1 MKNYIYKVYGLIL
14 IVVAIFSYGFVDT
27 NFPYQSLDFLHKL
40 VYEQR
45 ALATILYVGIIL
57 SMFAIYALLLRKV
70 KKINSS
76 TVWKLVWLSVGI
88 LLLAYPAFSNDIF
101 NYIATAKVIYL
112 YGENPYVVMPIE
124 IENEPMLMFMHAANK
139 FVLYGV
145 SWITLSAIPHFLGLN
160 NLLLTMF
167 TFKLFIVSFYI
178 GLCLVIWRLSDR
190 KASALIFFALNPLVL
205 LETFVG
211 VHNDVV
217 AMFFALLSYYLLQK
231 RRLYLSLL
239 ILVISIFIKYAT
251 IFLLPAYI
259 FAFVFTL
266 KKKTIDWDRIW
277 SWSAI
282 SMLAIFMLSPLR
294 EEMYSWYFIWPIS
307 FIALLNLRKSAIG
320 LVTAVF
326 SVGLLLRFVPF
337 IYTREWGGVTPLV
350 KMLVTLVPP
359 IIALIYTYAR
369 NAAKKA

>member
-1 MKNYIYKVYGLIL
+1 MKNYVYKIYFLVLIA
-14 IVVAIFSYGFVDT
+14 VVVFSYGFVDI
-27 NFPYQSLDFLHKL
+27 NFPYQSLDFLHSL

-45 ALATILYVGIIL
+45 VLSTTIYVGIIM
-57 SMFAIYALLLRKV
+57 SMFVIYALLLSKA

-76 TVWKLVWLSVGI
+76 TVWKLVWLSAGI

-101 NYIATAKVIYL
+101 NYIATAKVTYL
-112 YGENPYVVMPIE
+112 YGENPYLVMPIE

-139 FVLYGV
+139 FALYGL

-160 NLLLTMF
+160 NLLLTML
-167 TFKLFIVSFYI
+167 TFKLFIAAFYI
-178 GLCLVIWRLSDR
+178 GLCLVIWRLSS
-190 KASALIFFALNPLVL
+190 KNKYSLIFFALNPLVL

-231 RRLYLSLL
+231 KRLFLSLL

-251 IFLLPAYI
+251 MFLLPVYI
-259 FAFVFTL
+259 FAFVLNL
-266 KKKTIDWDRIW
+266 KKESINWDRIW

-282 SMLAIFMLSPLR
+282 SMFAIFMLSPLR

-307 FIALLNLRKSAIG
+307 FIALLNFKKRSIG
-320 LVTAVF
+320 LVTTVF
-326 SVGLLLRFVPF
+326 SFGLLLRFVPF
-337 IYTREWGGVTPLV
+337 IYTREWGGITPLV
-350 KMLVTLVPP
+350 KTLVTLVPP
-359 IIALIYTYAR
+359 IIALIYTYLR
-369 NAAKKA
+369 NAVKKT

>member
-57 SMFAIYALLLRKV
+57 SMFVIYALLLRKA

-76 TVWKLVWLSVGI
+76 TVWKLVWLSAGI

-101 NYIATAKVIYL
+101 NYIATAKVTYS
-112 YGENPYVVMPIE
+112 YGENPYFVMPIE
-124 IENEPMLMFMHAANK
+124 IENEPMLIFMHAANK
-139 FVLYGV
+139 FALYGV

-320 LVTAVF
+320 LVVAVF

-350 KMLVTLVPP
+350 KMLVTLIPP

>member
-14 IVVAIFSYGFVDT
+14 IVVVIFSYGFVDT
-27 NFPYQSLDFLHKL
+27 NLPYQSLDFLHKL

-251 IFLLPAYI
+251 IFLLPVYI

-359 IIALIYTYAR
+359 IIALIYTYLRHA
-369 NAAKKA
+369 

>member
-57 SMFAIYALLLRKV
+57 SMFVIYALLLRKA

-76 TVWKLVWLSVGI
+76 TVWKLVWLSAGI

-101 NYIATAKVIYL
+101 NYIATAKVTYS
-112 YGENPYVVMPIE
+112 YGENPYFVMPIE
-124 IENEPMLMFMHAANK
+124 IENEPMLIFMHAANK
-139 FVLYGV
+139 FALYGV

-320 LVTAVF
+320 LVVAVF

>member
-350 KMLVTLVPP
+350 KMLVTLIPP